1 MTNQFPPPD
10 WYLRPD
16 EWPYWTPNTLP
27 SSGLMPTR
35 PLDFPWNQRAP
46 AWSLSAMPSSS
57 NSGILGDF
65 GQAGEW
71 NDPQT
76 TIPRQGAWD
85 PSVPPI
91 PFAPPAAFSLPVL
104 PAMRTPGVNTEGYS
118 PLYDA
123 ATREDMR
130 PATAA
135 SFGRTA
141 AAPQPSG
148 WDALISPIEHLESA
162 KYWGAA
168 PMPSRAASEQMP
180 SRDYYLSPVP
190 RAPSWEAIPPRAK
203 AEATELLPA
212 PNPWSWSAPGGNPNV
227 TQGTGEGDEAENIPQ
242 TLSDVTPDN
251 YWIPG
256 AYYAADGHHEFPQAN
271 YRRMPP
277 ETRKVFD
284 AAKSGPL
291 FVILDG
297 RRHEYDRFHREYNK
311 ATGDLLERFMKG
323 YNIPT
328 PEQMTPDHARAV
340 LKAIA
345 ESNDPRIQ
353 YYREFI
359 RQLRLFRGLRGGG
372 RGSE

>member
-27 SSGLMPTR
+27 SSGLMPNSTAR
-35 PLDFPWNQRAP
+35 LSLEPKGPCVVALRDAIQLEQRD
-46 AWSLSAMPSSS
+46 S
-57 NSGILGDF
+57 GDF

-148 WDALISPIEHLESA
+148 WDALISPIEHLEIRQILGSRTDAVARGFGADA
-162 KYWGAA
+162 KPRLLSFAGAA
-168 PMPSRAASEQMP
+168 CPKLGGDPAACESRSDGASSSTKSLVLECALRQ
-180 SRDYYLSPVP
+180 SER
-190 RAPSWEAIPPRAK
+190 
-203 AEATELLPA
+203 
-212 PNPWSWSAPGGNPNV
+212 
-227 TQGTGEGDEAENIPQ
+227 
-242 TLSDVTPDN
+242 
-251 YWIPG
+251 
-256 AYYAADGHHEFPQAN
+256 H
-271 YRRMPP
+271 
-277 ETRKVFD
+277 TR
-284 AAKSGPL
+284 
-291 FVILDG
+291 DG
-297 RRHEYDRFHREYNK
+297 RR
-311 ATGDLLERFMKG
+311 
-323 YNIPT
+323 
-328 PEQMTPDHARAV
+328 
-340 LKAIA
+340 
-345 ESNDPRIQ
+345 
-353 YYREFI
+353 
-359 RQLRLFRGLRGGG
+359 
-372 RGSE
+372 